1 MSCDRTARLAP
12 LSLLTETVYR
22 LEGCGGT
29 AAIAVPSGAITILPF
44 TSESS
49 MRGNNFS
56 ASTAKTTKSKLTE
69 TGTPN
74 SHMTIVFI
82 ITQFSVAR

>member
-1 MSCDRTARLAP
+1 M
-12 LSLLTETVYR
+12 LTVVAHITKTPYR

-29 AAIAVPSGAITILPF
+29 AAIVVPSGAITILLL
-44 TSESS
+44 TSVSS
-49 MRGNNFS
+49 RRGDNFP
-56 ASTAKTTKSKLTE
+56 ASTAKTTNNKLTA

-82 ITQFSVAR
+82 ITPFSVAH